1 MLIWK
6 VKSESI
12 NSSYTHF
19 LCVCD
24 ISPPMF
30 LFSFVWQYRPHFLC
44 PTYFANHIFLLWDNA
59 DLISCVFD
67 ILLVFLF
74 SSVWQRS
81 SHFSSFFTSLQH
93 LFLYKLIF
101 PDKSCGLCVR
111 VCVCTFLDII
121 QQCGTVNAFISMSIE
136 FCAFWNSCVILY
148 VLS

>member
-74 SSVWQRS
+74 SPVWQRS
-81 SHFSSFFTSLQH
+81 SHFSSFLQVCSTSSFISSFFQT
-93 LFLYKLIF
+93 KVV
-101 PDKSCGLCVR
+101 DCVC